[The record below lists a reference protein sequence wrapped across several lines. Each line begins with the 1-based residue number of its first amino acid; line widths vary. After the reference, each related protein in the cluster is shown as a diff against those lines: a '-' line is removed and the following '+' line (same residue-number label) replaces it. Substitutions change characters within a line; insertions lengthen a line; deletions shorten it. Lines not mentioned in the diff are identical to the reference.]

1 MIIFF
6 STLKCFNLPS
16 PAREMSAALSL
27 TERQYFWQNN
37 FSSGRARLQAAGSGL
52 RFTSQETF
60 SPDLSRNFSLPS
72 ASFLILT
79 TMKGTKAPSLM
90 SVTPTTSQGA
100 SRDILR
106 CGGAKNVLIMISP
119 APWSALP
126 QLLRGESVVSCQFHW
141 AQAWLA
147 CFCWLWSCRVE
158 WCEQGSQYLSY
169 ITAFLPSCES
179 FFYLLSSH
187 LTAAWLPPQHK
198 SNLMNNDL
206 LKWARAHLT
215 FI

>member
-37 FSSGRARLQAAGSGL
+37 DTNSEGWRLQALDSDYLPWDGLAGLQQELLPPVGLVPHPHDDEGGLFTVLDVRNSENFTGSIERHCEAWLEVMREGPRSGQL
-52 RFTSQETF
+52 DVQ
-60 SPDLSRNFSLPS
+60 
-72 ASFLILT
+72 
-79 TMKGTKAPSLM
+79 M
-90 SVTPTTSQGA
+90 SVP
-100 SRDILR
+100 L
-106 CGGAKNVLIMISP
+106 N
-119 APWSALP
+119 SALISMF
-126 QLLRGESVVSCQFHW
+126 LLTVERSG
-141 AQAWLA
+141 
-147 CFCWLWSCRVE
+147 VE

-169 ITAFLPSCES
+169 IAAFLPSCES
-179 FFYLLSSH
+179 FFYLLSSR
-187 LTAAWLPPQHK
+187 LAPAWLPPQHK

-206 LKWARAHLT
+206 LKWARGRLT